1 MLEWS
6 FWKRRL
12 IVFVWTDPVWCHIS
26 YSTYPVSDAISYFC
40 CFRISV
46 WTGENYSSTLRV
58 DAYLF
63 IQKSPCSKISSE
75 YMWKRPYLMCI
86 VRPLSC
92 HYHPCKSNLRS
103 ISNRI
108 DICTIDKKCPAKY
121 FLKNWHV
128 SAIRHIFSIWRK
140 EAYPKRLFFLT
151 LFDIHPTISFPFFLM
166 EKRHVLADRFT
177 GSNKE
182 VSTPYNSWFRSWAIF
197 LRRPKARK
205 I

>member
-92 HYHPCKSNLRS
+92 HYHPCKSSLRS

-121 FLKNWHV
+121 FLKNWHI

-140 EAYPKRLFFLT
+140 EAYPKRLFFWHYL
-151 LFDIHPTISFPFFLM
+151 ISILRYHFLFFLWKNDM
-166 EKRHVLADRFT
+166 SWRIGLPDQKKRLAHHIIHDLGLEQF
-177 GSNKE
+177 
-182 VSTPYNSWFRSWAIF
+182 F
-197 LRRPKARK
+197 
-205 I
+205 